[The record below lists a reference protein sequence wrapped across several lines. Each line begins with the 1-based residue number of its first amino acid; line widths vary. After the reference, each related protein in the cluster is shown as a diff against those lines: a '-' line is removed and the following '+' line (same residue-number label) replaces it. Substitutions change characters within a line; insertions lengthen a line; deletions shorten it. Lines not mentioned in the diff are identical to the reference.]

1 MIAGYRLTNLDPSQ
15 QYGLIVSRIRVYPGI
30 MFDQD
35 THITVFLDKITDI
48 TLHPLFGTRTTG
60 GANDRFRPRSMPQ
73 RNLNHE
79 LPSDLGLE
87 PDSLVLSEVA
97 RFDPNQNENE
107 ASRAVFHPVSTD

>member
-1 MIAGYRLTNLDPSQ
+1 
-15 QYGLIVSRIRVYPGI
+15 

-87 PDSLVLSEVA
+87 PDSLAVSEVA
-97 RFDPNQNENE
+97 RFDPNQNDNE
-107 ASRAVFHPVSTD
+107 GSRTVNEPVS